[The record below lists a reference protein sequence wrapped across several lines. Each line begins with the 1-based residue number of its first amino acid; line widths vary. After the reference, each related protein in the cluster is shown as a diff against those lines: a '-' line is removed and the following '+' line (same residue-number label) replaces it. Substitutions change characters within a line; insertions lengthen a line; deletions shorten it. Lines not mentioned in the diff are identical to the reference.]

1 MMMTD
6 PIADLLTRVRNAN
19 KARHRKVDV
28 TPTQLKISIVDLWAK
43 AGFIKNYKLYR
54 QSPTD
59 KTGLLRIYLK
69 YVGKNQPVIQG
80 LKRVSRPS
88 RRVYVSHSKMPKV
101 LDGIGMAVV
110 STSRGVLNDK
120 LAREHKVGG
129 ELLCTIW

>member
-1 MMMTD
+1 MTD

-88 RRVYVSHSKMPKV
+88 RRVYVSHSKMPKI

>member
-1 MMMTD
+1 MTD